1 MAQTRASQPPPTT
14 ARPSLLSRV
23 RGALRSWKALIGL
36 GLVGTLAIIVITLGL
51 TLVTRPT
58 TTEDRPLLLPKALAR
73 LEAGNDSE
81 ARELATLLRHQPD
94 ATFAERGGAMY
105 VLGSVLSHEA
115 RDESDPAHQRT
126 LYLVASRYLEEANT
140 HGFPPEC
147 EADGLLALGRAL
159 YRSGRFARAMA
170 ILREALESNPHA
182 AAELH
187 PLLAESALALAP
199 PQLAFAREHAKACL
213 ALPDLSLKQ
222 KHAGQLL
229 LSRILLAGGDAT
241 GAGAAVADIADDS
254 PLAADAILHR
264 AQITI
269 SAARASQSGAE
280 LSQSTAQALTAAIA
294 SLRTLEGRAGIDRE
308 LVPQAQLL
316 AGHCYELLGDRRAAV
331 AQFDR
336 LRRVR
341 YGRPDGLAAALFLA
355 ELHRQDGRAGAALEL
370 YKRAIQ
376 QAGPKDAYHNPWL
389 SLADFESRLVAGAS
403 DLVAKNHYAEAL
415 ALADAM
421 AGITSQSVSLRQR
434 VAARSA
440 WAEQLLAQA
449 ATQPTLEADITRA
462 EARRHLRQAGADG
475 ERLAELGIASR
486 QYVEDLVAAAEH
498 YQAGQGY
505 RQAARVWREF
515 LRQNPRERRPEAMVR
530 LGEALLTLGE
540 IDAALNTLQ
549 ACSDEFSTHP
559 VTYRARVL
567 ASQGWLEKGDLTRA
581 KELLSDN
588 LYRHS
593 LTPQSTDWRD
603 SLYGLG
609 RVLYLQGQD
618 EETRSRIVSAGPVA
632 ADAGSEGHKLLEQSY
647 ASYQEAIRVLTEAV
661 QRYPAATQAVQARYW
676 IAESYRHS
684 ALWPRKKLDVTNIET
699 SRLALNRQITQE
711 LEAALDEYQW
721 LLTELSDEQKLPRR
735 SAAEMAMLRNCYFGR
750 ADAMFDLGRFEEAIR
765 AYSDATNRYQH
776 DPESLEA
783 YVQIA
788 TCYRRL
794 KRPNEARGTLEQAR
808 AVLERIRPDA
818 DFLRTTRLDRQQ
830 WNELLTWMRTL

>member
-1 MAQTRASQPPPTT
+1 
-14 ARPSLLSRV
+14 
-23 RGALRSWKALIGL
+23 LRSWKVLVGL
-36 GLVGTLAIIVITLGL
+36 GVVATLAIIGITLGL
-51 TLVTRPT
+51 TLLSGHTSSK
-58 TTEDRPLLLPKALAR
+58 DRPFLLPKALAR
-73 LEAGNDSE
+73 LEAGHAAE
-81 ARELATLLRHQPD
+81 ARELATLLRYQPD

-115 RDESDPAHQRT
+115 RDESDPTHQRT

-159 YRSGRFARAMA
+159 YKSGRFARAMA
-170 ILREALESNPHA
+170 VLREALETNPHA
-182 AAELH
+182 ATELH
-187 PLLAESALALAP
+187 VLLAESGLALTP
-199 PQLAFAREHAKACL
+199 PQLAFAREHTKQYL
-213 ALPDLSLKQ
+213 ALGDLSLKQ
-222 KHAGQLL
+222 RHAGQLL
-229 LSRILLAGGDAT
+229 ESRILLAGGDTAS
-241 GAGAAVADIADDS
+241 AEAAVADITDSS
-254 PLAADAILHR
+254 PLAAEAIMQR
-264 AQITI
+264 AQIAIT
-269 SAARASQSGAE
+269 AARASQGGAE
-280 LSQSTAQALTAAIA
+280 LTQPSAQALTAAIA

-316 AGHCYELLGDRRAAV
+316 VGHCYDLLGDRRAAV

-341 YGRPDGLAAALFLA
+341 YGRPDGLAAAMFLA
-355 ELHRQDGRAGAALEL
+355 ELHRQEGRAGAALEL
-370 YKRAIQ
+370 YRRAIL

-389 SLADFESRLVAGAS
+389 PLAEFESRLVAAAG
-403 DLVAKNHYAEAL
+403 DLVAKNHFAEAL
-415 ALADAM
+415 ALAESMGD
-421 AGITSQSVSLRQR
+421 ITSESISLRQR
-434 VAARSA
+434 IAARGA
-440 WAEQLLAQA
+440 WARQLLAQA
-449 ATQPTLEADITRA
+449 AAQPTLEADVTRA

-475 ERLAELGIASR
+475 ERLAALGIASR
-486 QYVEDLVAAAEH
+486 QYVEDLVAAAEN
-498 YQAGQGY
+498 YQQGQGY

-515 LRQNPRERRPEAMVR
+515 LRQNPREQRPEAMVR
-530 LGEALLTLGE
+530 LGEALLALGE
-540 IDAALNTLQ
+540 VEAALTTLQ
-549 ACSDEFSTHP
+549 ACCEEFTTHP

-567 ASQGWLEKGDLTRA
+567 ASQGWLEKGDLARS
-581 KELLSDN
+581 KDLLADN

-593 LTPQSTDWRD
+593 LTPQSSDWRD

-618 EETRSRIVSAGPVA
+618 EETRSRVASAGLVP
-632 ADAGSEGHKLLEQSY
+632 ADAGKEGLKLLEQSY
-647 ASYQEAIRVLTEAV
+647 ASYQEAIRVLTEAI
-661 QRYPAATQAVQARYW
+661 QRYPAADQAVQARYW

-684 ALWPRKKLDVTNIET
+684 ALWPRKKLDVTSIET
-699 SRLALNRQITQE
+699 SRLSLNRQITQE

-735 SAAEMAMLRNCYFGR
+735 TAAEMAMLRNCYFGR

-808 AVLERIRPDA
+808 AVLDRIRPDA